1 MSISLFMSIHQQNQT
16 LDGWYGLT
24 NDMMEMVLSDP
35 DPAKAEGEGEGE
47 DEAEDEAEA
56 EQQVEDAAAS
66 DDELWVFNF
75 VLTARNGYPKDQA
88 VLSLVTALL
97 LKNDLQE
104 CYFWAHE
111 LLESGFDIRP
121 LLWRVYFDFYYA
133 TNVALEGLLERK
145 YAENNP
151 LFIVRNLFRA
161 HATPTVFLWR
171 QLTYADM
178 QNVEYQMGRLSFK
191 QLQKCKWLHGVDEKC
206 QPFLLHLKNGDWTQM
221 CYELQ
226 FIIQQDW
233 CEQLYTAVLDYY
245 KYNPYVQ
252 GVRSEAMQREH
263 VCSRLLFLIA
273 RCQSGIDPT
282 EFQNTI
288 FIAPQPAEDAA
299 RVYPVTPLVGAFLLT
314 VGEEEQERYAC
325 SWRQWLESVFPDAM
339 CSAWPLEDGYKLRF

>member
-1 MSISLFMSIHQQNQT
+1 M
-16 LDGWYGLT
+16 
-24 NDMMEMVLSDP
+24 
-35 DPAKAEGEGEGE
+35 
-47 DEAEDEAEA
+47 
-56 EQQVEDAAAS
+56 
-66 DDELWVFNF
+66 
-75 VLTARNGYPKDQA
+75 
-88 VLSLVTALL
+88 
-97 LKNDLQE
+97 
-104 CYFWAHE
+104 
-111 LLESGFDIRP
+111 
-121 LLWRVYFDFYYA
+121 YFDFYYA

-233 CEQLYTAVLDYY
+233 CEQLYVAVLDYY
-245 KYNPYVQ
+245 KYNPYVH

-282 EFQNTI
+282 EVQNTI
-288 FIAPQPAEDAA
+288 FIAPQPAEDMSQ
-299 RVYPVTPLVGAFLLT
+299 VYPVTPLVGAFLLT
-314 VGEEEQERYAC
+314 TDEVGEDERFVC
-325 SWRQWLESVFPDAM
+325 SWRQWLDSVFPQAM
-339 CSAWPLEDGYKLRF
+339 CGALPLEDGYKLRF